1 MRRGLIAGLLAC
13 GLTACGP
20 QGEFEWS
27 LSKGPGDELKLA
39 YGVPE
44 TDSVGLWMTCAPGS
58 RTVRFGYPGDPELEV
73 GRRYGERWTTDIHLR
88 SASSAARYVA
98 NAEIGNMGA
107 SLTAETSLA
116 DRVLGAF
123 EATGRILAEEA
134 QQDADTERERQAIR
148 GFFAGCRGKPAA

>member
-88 SASSAARYVA
+88 SASSTARYIA
-98 NAEIGNMGA
+98 NAEIGDVGA
-107 SLTAETSLA
+107 SFTAETSLE

-123 EATGRILAEEA
+123 EATGKISVDDSA
-134 QQDADTERERQAIR
+134 QDAKSELERDAVRR
-148 GFFAGCRGKPAA
+148 FFTACRGKPSA